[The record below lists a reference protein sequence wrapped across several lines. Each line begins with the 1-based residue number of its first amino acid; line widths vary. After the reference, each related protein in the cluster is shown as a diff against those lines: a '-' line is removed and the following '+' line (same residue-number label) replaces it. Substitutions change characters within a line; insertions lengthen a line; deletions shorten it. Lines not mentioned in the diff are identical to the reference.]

1 MNERRQDVRQP
12 SYSNSNLSASS
23 SLTSVDTVVFAAAAA
38 AVPSASRRDQR
49 ARSLPSSTSTTA
61 SSSTYTTSS
70 SSSSLNGYSTSSSS
84 SCSSTYSS
92 TQGTSTSSY
101 TTYSSSPSGIVS
113 TNHSAGMLEREAGRG
128 KRTRDPEPAEGAPSS
143 IPCEAIL
150 SPPKIERGEENEKAT
165 QVTDLCDCC
174 CWQSAVPEPV
184 VLVACGSFNPITTM
198 HLRMMELARDAVE
211 KTWLFHQEEQDG
223 CQSSK
228 LRPKPSRQVVVAGLY
243 SPVSDAYSKAGLA
256 SAGSRCRLARLACST
271 TSDWLAV
278 DSWEASRPDWTPTR
292 RVLER
297 IQTRLQRISRSL
309 SVDEASGEGIPIV
322 EPEALAEIED
332 PRFGDVS
339 GSRDEDACRGS
350 ATNAWLA
357 SHLQAATRVDSM
369 VSGRCCCG
377 RERQGKSDG
386 PTALPKIRIKFVCGA
401 DLLQSF
407 ATPKLWSEDDMTA
420 LVRDFGIICISRPES
435 NSSRLLFELDILS
448 RYEQNVILVTEWCQN
463 GLSATLVRRALSR
476 GQSVRYLVPDAV
488 LEEIYSRGLYGAARP
503 PRPRFASSSGPPPKV
518 EVQNAKEKSDEESE
532 CPEDPSSC
540 FSGDG
545 IVSAPEAPIQLSET
559 GTDPLHV
566 QTRSH
571 SVQTRLS
578 SLPSPH
584 SGAAS
589 QASTATSTGPV
600 ILHQVLIDPSVEA
613 QCEKEEDS
621 GLTAILPLLKQ
632 CTRCGSQRVRL
643 LLVEKPPLMVPPQSA
658 LSAVHTPRHHHQ
670 CRTESLLQPM
680 ISPRAAQSSR
690 KPNDHHNHHRH
701 HRHQSTLR
709 SQTQPIKSSGNW
721 THQLAGDRPRISP
734 ASTIKLS
741 EKTSLQ
747 RHRPPCIHHQR
758 RVPEAPSKGRSSARD
773 APSRDLH
780 RHRHNTVAKSLPYVP
795 TRIPPPPNALL
806 ENPVSAEP
814 FQPTSR
820 SHDIRSTAHDSRRP
834 GPREPRLE
842 GDGSATPSTAV
853 SSVPTSLPRK
863 ATSRTHRQLLTPP
876 AVEAQPAP
884 PVAPRSRRNPPMAR
898 TTTSLSQP
906 SLPQRGGHRRSYDEV
921 DFLLYNLCLNIESA
935 L

>member
-1 MNERRQDVRQP
+1 MN
-12 SYSNSNLSASS
+12 
-23 SLTSVDTVVFAAAAA
+23 
-38 AVPSASRRDQR
+38 
-49 ARSLPSSTSTTA
+49 
-61 SSSTYTTSS
+61 
-70 SSSSLNGYSTSSSS
+70 
-84 SCSSTYSS
+84 
-92 TQGTSTSSY
+92 
-101 TTYSSSPSGIVS
+101 
-113 TNHSAGMLEREAGRG
+113 
-128 KRTRDPEPAEGAPSS
+128 
-143 IPCEAIL
+143 
-150 SPPKIERGEENEKAT
+150 
-165 QVTDLCDCC
+165 
-174 CWQSAVPEPV
+174 
-184 VLVACGSFNPITTM
+184 
-198 HLRMMELARDAVE
+198 
-211 KTWLFHQEEQDG
+211 
-223 CQSSK
+223 
-228 LRPKPSRQVVVAGLY
+228 
-243 SPVSDAYSKAGLA
+243 
-256 SAGSRCRLARLACST
+256 
-271 TSDWLAV
+271 
-278 DSWEASRPDWTPTR
+278 
-292 RVLER
+292 
-297 IQTRLQRISRSL
+297 
-309 SVDEASGEGIPIV
+309 
-322 EPEALAEIED
+322 
-332 PRFGDVS
+332 
-339 GSRDEDACRGS
+339 
-350 ATNAWLA
+350 
-357 SHLQAATRVDSM
+357 
-369 VSGRCCCG
+369 
-377 RERQGKSDG
+377 
-386 PTALPKIRIKFVCGA
+386 
-401 DLLQSF
+401 
-407 ATPKLWSEDDMTA
+407 
-420 LVRDFGIICISRPES
+420 
-435 NSSRLLFELDILS
+435 
-448 RYEQNVILVTEWCQN
+448 
-463 GLSATLVRRALSR
+463 
-476 GQSVRYLVPDAV
+476 
-488 LEEIYSRGLYGAARP
+488 
-503 PRPRFASSSGPPPKV
+503 
-518 EVQNAKEKSDEESE
+518 
-532 CPEDPSSC
+532 

-632 CTRCGSQRVRL
+632 CTR
-643 LLVEKPPLMVPPQSA
+643 
-658 LSAVHTPRHHHQ
+658 
-670 CRTESLLQPM
+670 
-680 ISPRAAQSSR
+680 
-690 KPNDHHNHHRH
+690 
-701 HRHQSTLR
+701 
-709 SQTQPIKSSGNW
+709 SSGNW